1 MNIDLTKIYN
11 IFKIILLTVDKSLYA
26 AYTSYR
32 NFSNVTA
39 DSATRTELQNRLL
52 LYKNRLPTTKNF
64 DRLPSICKIDVMFSF
79 SDEVINS
86 AIDPNKRKYKKLKI
100 KVTKDDDQLDL
111 E

>member
-52 LYKNRLPTTKNF
+52 LYKNRLPTMKNF

-79 SDEVINS
+79 F
-86 AIDPNKRKYKKLKI
+86 R
-100 KVTKDDDQLDL
+100 
-111 E
+111 